1 MTESKDR
8 EINQELWNQLKP
20 RMESGNE
27 EDKKQAVK
35 IILMEFRHL
44 PSDDVVRFLKEMA
57 EPNQPESI
65 RIFLA
70 EYLLDTKNTHI
81 SFGLYSELLYKLVDD
96 PSEKVKEIAKKS
108 PLINLSERISA
119 SAIRMNEGFRALA
132 EQAVRV
138 STGYQNIM
146 RYQNIMSQYADRYS
160 NIFKQLYNSV
170 PVASIP
176 IQKGKVPDSYINE
189 RINDRLVEIAALL
202 DSMRRSEQEAKRAR
216 QWVENLTIILSIIAL
231 TGISATFSTW
241 YFLKEDVAYAILTT
255 ALLPVIVAVI
265 VVVFFILRRRKEDKK
280 T

>member
-20 RMESGNE
+20 KMESGNE
-27 EDKKQAVK
+27 EDRQQAIK
-35 IILMEFRHL
+35 TIFMEFRHL
-44 PSDDVVRFLKEMA
+44 PSDSVIKFLKDIA

-70 EYLLDTKNTHI
+70 ESLLDTKNNHI
-81 SFGLYSELLYKLVDD
+81 SFGLYSELLYKLVHD

-108 PLINLSERISA
+108 PLIDFSERISA

-132 EQAVRV
+132 EQAARV
-138 STGYQNIM
+138 STGYQNVM
-146 RYQNIMSQYADRYS
+146 RYQNIMSQYTDRYS
-160 NIFKQLYNSV
+160 SILRQLYSSV

-176 IQKGKVPDSYINE
+176 IQKGKVPASYINE
-189 RINDRLVEIAALL
+189 RINSRLVEIVTLL

-216 QWVENLTIILSIIAL
+216 QWVENLTITLSIIAL

-241 YFLKEDVAYAILTT
+241 YFLKEDVAWAILTT
-255 ALLPVIVAVI
+255 TLLPMIVAII
-265 VVVFFILRRRKEDKK
+265 VVVFFILRRRKEGCK